1 MKNVSKKFRD
11 ALIIEAIKKKKIT
24 DDQEIFDTALRIE
37 KNIKH
42 QVLLECSENMESEPM
57 TIVIK
62 V

>member
-11 ALIIEAIKKKKIT
+11 ALIVEAVKKKKIT
-24 DDQEIFDTALRIE
+24 DDQEIFDAALRIE
-37 KNIKH
+37 KNIKQ
-42 QVLLECSENMESEPM
+42 QVLLECSENIESETM